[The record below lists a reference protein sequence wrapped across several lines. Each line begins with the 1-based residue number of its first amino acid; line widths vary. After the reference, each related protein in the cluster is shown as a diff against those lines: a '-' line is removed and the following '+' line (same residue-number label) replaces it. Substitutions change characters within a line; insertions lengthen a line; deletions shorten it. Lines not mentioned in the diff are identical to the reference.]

1 MKSSIYISYAWGD
14 NPESEEELSL
24 QGLCKVLGEHGFEV
38 IIDRT
43 HLDYQQSLPEFF
55 KLIANGG
62 IVIPIVGKKYFYRLN
77 CLIEASNM
85 IIRGDVKA
93 RIFPLVLSDNYD
105 IYDTIKRPKII
116 TDIETFWK
124 GKEEEI
130 KTAIDYSNELPGS
143 LISLRE
149 DLNVLKET
157 IGAITP
163 FINHIGTNKQF
174 NFKDELRT
182 NFKTFLEFI
191 LQKTRMEIKK
201 PFYEKIEGE
210 YFGRE
215 EDILFID
222 DFLRNEQKHFL
233 LLFGVG
239 GMGKTHLLSICL
251 EKYNFKRKFFWIKAH
266 DKFRLRNLFE
276 ECNLRFP
283 IEIKDNKK
291 KCKNFL
297 NEFTSNNLFLII
309 DDFYEITDINVR
321 EMLSDLA
328 CLPSGKLLI
337 ISRAI
342 PKKIEN
348 QNVYHHQI
356 RPLEKDAF
364 KNVMYYY
371 ISTKQKRIF
380 TNEELDK
387 IFEKALGYPLGGQ
400 LIIRLADL
408 NHDIHLDDI
417 LKEIP
422 KFEAEIDIEGKRF
435 SERLLDNIF
444 NKSNAEEV
452 KLLSE
457 FSALLGFPLMDEI
470 RQLPS
475 FKIKILNI
483 LVARRNFITK
493 DPTGRYCAHTMIRD
507 YAYENLTDKGFVH
520 KKMGSYFESKLN
532 DHKEIDWKISE
543 SAILHFEKAGIGELD
558 LFGDRMYAHFRNR
571 SVKTIIEESR
581 KNTIRNYSN
590 LLILYPLYLPY
601 YTELGMAYRGNK
613 QIDLAIET
621 FKKAITIEHNNVIVL
636 NELGISYRE
645 RKKEGDIDLA
655 IATFERAIAIDPKAL
670 HSLNGLGISYRER
683 KKEGDIDLAI
693 ETFEKAIAIDPKALH
708 SLNELGISY
717 RERKKEGDID
727 LAIKTFKKAIAID
740 PKALHSL
747 NGLGIS
753 YRERNKEGDI
763 DLAIAT
769 FEKAI
774 AIEYNNVIVLNELG
788 ISYRERKKE
797 GDIDLAIETFEK
809 AIAIEPK
816 ALHSLNRL
824 GISYRERNKEGDI
837 DLAIETFEKAIAID
851 PKTLHSLN
859 GLGICYRKRNKE
871 GDIDLAISTFEKA
884 IAIEPK
890 ALHSLNELGICYRE
904 RNKEGD
910 IDIAIETFEK
920 AIEIEPKALHSL
932 NELGIC
938 YRERNKEG
946 DIDIAIETFEKAV
959 TINPED
965 LPSLNELGK
974 SYRERGKAVDIDLA
988 IETFERMNQIEPK
1001 DIASLNELG
1010 ISYRTRKKQGDIDLA
1025 IETFEKAIAI
1035 DPNNFRVLNELGKS
1049 YKERNKEGDINIAIT
1064 WFKKVIA
1071 IKPWD
1076 LLSLYLLGISYRERK
1091 KEGDI
1096 DIAIA
1101 SFERAMTIKSND
1113 LRVINELGISYRER
1127 KKEGDIDLAIETFEK
1142 AIAIEPKTLL
1152 SLNELGI
1159 SYRER
1164 KKEGDIDLAIATF
1177 EKAIAIDPKALHSL
1191 NELGISYRER
1201 KKEGDIDLAI
1211 ATFEKAIA
1219 IEHNNVRVLNELGIS
1234 YREKGLNTRDK
1245 RWYSKSIIILEKAKV
1260 IEPDNFSILTELG
1273 KSYSFNNNLIE
1284 MVLNCN
1290 QAIKIAPMN
1299 MQTYTV
1305 LYKGYI
1311 HFNKYLEAIDVVKTG
1326 LKVKPTDKILL
1337 RIKQELVYSNKWRD

>member
-645 RKKEGDIDLA
+645 RKKED
-655 IATFERAIAIDPKAL
+655 
-670 HSLNGLGISYRER
+670 
-683 KKEGDIDLAI
+683 
-693 ETFEKAIAIDPKALH
+693 
-708 SLNELGISY
+708 
-717 RERKKEGDID
+717 
-727 LAIKTFKKAIAID
+727 
-740 PKALHSL
+740 
-747 NGLGIS
+747 
-753 YRERNKEGDI
+753 DI

-774 AIEYNNVIVLNELG
+774 
-788 ISYRERKKE
+788 
-797 GDIDLAIETFEK
+797 T
-809 AIAIEPK
+809 IEPK
-816 ALHSLNRL
+816 ALHS
-824 GISYRERNKEGDI
+824 
-837 DLAIETFEKAIAID
+837 
-851 PKTLHSLN
+851 
-859 GLGICYRKRNKE
+859 
-871 GDIDLAISTFEKA
+871 
-884 IAIEPK
+884 
-890 ALHSLNELGICYRE
+890 
-904 RNKEGD
+904 
-910 IDIAIETFEK
+910 
-920 AIEIEPKALHSL
+920 
-932 NELGIC
+932 
-938 YRERNKEG
+938 
-946 DIDIAIETFEKAV
+946 
-959 TINPED
+959 
-965 LPSLNELGK
+965 
-974 SYRERGKAVDIDLA
+974 
-988 IETFERMNQIEPK
+988 
-1001 DIASLNELG
+1001 
-1010 ISYRTRKKQGDIDLA
+1010 
-1025 IETFEKAIAI
+1025 
-1035 DPNNFRVLNELGKS
+1035 
-1049 YKERNKEGDINIAIT
+1049 
-1064 WFKKVIA
+1064 
-1071 IKPWD
+1071 
-1076 LLSLYLLGISYRERK
+1076 
-1091 KEGDI
+1091 
-1096 DIAIA
+1096 
-1101 SFERAMTIKSND
+1101 
-1113 LRVINELGISYRER
+1113 
-1127 KKEGDIDLAIETFEK
+1127 
-1142 AIAIEPKTLL
+1142 
-1152 SLNELGI
+1152 
-1159 SYRER
+1159 
-1164 KKEGDIDLAIATF
+1164 
-1177 EKAIAIDPKALHSL
+1177 
-1191 NELGISYRER
+1191 
-1201 KKEGDIDLAI
+1201 
-1211 ATFEKAIA
+1211 
-1219 IEHNNVRVLNELGIS
+1219 LNELGIS